1 MFIAYSSWIC
11 QGEAMAV
18 NALPDLSAQGCRALQ
33 FVSPREGKALVN
45 HVIKNVSV
53 GSSDVCEIECYLD
66 NRCLSYNYGDQ
77 GNVRHKCELSD
88 SDHKQHPNDLQERL
102 GYIYRGTEN
111 ECSSNPC
118 SLNGKCV
125 IDAADNKYRCHCHP
139 GYYGDHCEQA
149 LPIASYS
156 KEVGITGGL
165 CSYYTYKINGTTSD
179 SKELIF
185 QGLHSPLWVT
195 IGQEFR
201 IWHGQDLTGCSEINN
216 SGQTCADVYAWYTH

>member
-1 MFIAYSSWIC
+1 MGGSNKSETERRTFYSYDKRINIS
-11 QGEAMAV
+11 EV
-18 NALPDLSAQGCRALQ
+18 LLPRFLFLIMQ
-33 FVSPREGKALVN
+33 LVR
-45 HVIKNVSV
+45 VL
-53 GSSDVCEIECYLD
+53 Y
-66 NRCLSYNYGDQ
+66 
-77 GNVRHKCELSD
+77 KCDCPSQILA
-88 SDHKQHPNDLQERL
+88 
-102 GYIYRGTEN
+102 RGTVFF
-111 ECSSNPC
+111 SSIVLVEWKKI
-118 SLNGKCV
+118 S
-125 IDAADNKYRCHCHP
+125 DAPVCFGARDNKYGVFTIKENGLIDTFKLVHASGSGVRCNYFTLASYW
-139 GYYGDHCEQA
+139 GCENRQDGRDTLLTVITFSNNTA

-185 QGLHSPLWVT
+185 EGLHSPLWVT